1 MPAIY
6 RSSSSVSILRT
17 AKTIFLNQREH
28 FTRALRPPLSATCR
42 SGSPHVRLRSA
53 GDHRV
58 LPSAQGKRALSSRAG
73 PKPHNEPTRTPERY
87 TPLSLSYK
95 SPLGNSR
102 RASQPPTCTA
112 LPTRNSLLRFGKPPT
127 RLTATCTALLV
138 LRSLPRGS
146 AIQCKSSANPA
157 SPSQYSLWLLSFLTD
172 AHSSSTQLQTTLP
185 GLSNPH
191 LTSTCQ
197 LLTPTLPHSCLVPH
211 SQPPPHSPIN
221 TTRPWRLLVQHRS
234 KPCLTTQIFAQT
246 FGLANSLSKWS
257 FVLFITI

>member
-28 FTRALRPPLSATCR
+28 FTRALRPPLSAICR
-42 SGSPHVRLRSA
+42 PGSPHVRLRSA

-102 RASQPPTCTA
+102 RASQPPA
-112 LPTRNSLLRFGKPPT
+112 LHPPTRNSLLLFDKPPT
-127 RLTATCTALLV
+127 RLTATCTALPV

-146 AIQCKSSANPA
+146 AIQCESCASPA
-157 SPSQYSLWLLSFLTD
+157 SSSQYSLLLLNFLTD
-172 AHSSSTQLQTTLP
+172 AHSSGTQLRTTPPVLY
-185 GLSNPH
+185 NPR
-191 LTSTCQ
+191 LTSTCR
-197 LLTPTLPHSCLVPH
+197 LPTPALPHSSLPPH
-211 SQPPPHSPIN
+211 SQPPSYSPIN
-221 TTRPWRLLVQHRS
+221 TARP
-234 KPCLTTQIFAQT
+234 
-246 FGLANSLSKWS
+246 
-257 FVLFITI
+257 

>member
-28 FTRALRPPLSATCR
+28 FTRALRPPLSAICR
-42 SGSPHVRLRSA
+42 SGSPHVRLQSA

-102 RASQPPTCTA
+102 RASQPPALHPPDSQLASALRQTPDAPHSHLHCTPGA
-112 LPTRNSLLRFGKPPT
+112 T
-127 RLTATCTALLV
+127 LTA
-138 LRSLPRGS
+138 
-146 AIQCKSSANPA
+146 
-157 SPSQYSLWLLSFLTD
+157 
-172 AHSSSTQLQTTLP
+172 P
-185 GLSNPH
+185 GLSNPVRI
-191 LTSTCQ
+191 LCKS
-197 LLTPTLPHSCLVPH
+197 
-211 SQPPPHSPIN
+211 
-221 TTRPWRLLVQHRS
+221 
-234 KPCLTTQIFAQT
+234 
-246 FGLANSLSKWS
+246 S
-257 FVLFITI
+257 FFVTI

>member
-28 FTRALRPPLSATCR
+28 FTRALRPPLSAICR

-102 RASQPPTCTA
+102 RASQPPA
-112 LPTRNSLLRFGKPPT
+112 LHPRLATRFCSSTNPRRASQPP
-127 RLTATCTALLV
+127 ALHS
-138 LRSLPRGS
+138 RCYAHRPG
-146 AIQCKSSANPA
+146 AQQSSANPV
-157 SPSQYSLWLLSFLTD
+157 QV
-172 AHSSSTQLQTTLP
+172 
-185 GLSNPH
+185 
-191 LTSTCQ
+191 Q
-197 LLTPTLPHSCLVPH
+197 LLRH
-211 SQPPPHSPIN
+211 N
-221 TTRPWRLLVQHRS
+221 TVCCFSTS
-234 KPCLTTQIFAQT
+234 
-246 FGLANSLSKWS
+246 
-257 FVLFITI
+257 